1 MCQRLQC
8 LHEESANWFNSSQSV
23 SNLDLDARTQKV
35 SELYDNIT
43 IPVQSYPRQFLHRP
57 RRYQAPIARGMQVQE
72 PSTLDNFPL
81 IILLCLIPMNVNR
94 INALVILVCR
104 WRVTSILLVVWTI
117 CKLIIYLGYDGSA
130 LTKQGINML

>member
-35 SELYDNIT
+35 SELYDNFT
-43 IPVQSYPRQFLHRP
+43 IPVQSYPRQSLHRP
-57 RRYQAPIARGMQVQE
+57 QRYQTPIARGMQVQE
-72 PSTLDNFPL
+72 PSILDNFPL
-81 IILLCLIPMNVNR
+81 IILLCLIPMNMNR
-94 INALVILVCR
+94 INALVIFVCR

-117 CKLIIYLGYDGSA
+117 CKLIIYLGYDRSV